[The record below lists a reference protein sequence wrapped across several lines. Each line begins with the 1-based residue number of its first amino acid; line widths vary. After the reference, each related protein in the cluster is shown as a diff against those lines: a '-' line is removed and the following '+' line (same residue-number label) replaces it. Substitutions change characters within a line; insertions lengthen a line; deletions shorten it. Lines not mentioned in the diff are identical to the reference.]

1 MLIFARCAATG
12 RFHTGEFWQGQMGW
26 GILVRAA
33 LMACAFGSLVFM
45 STKAEAQTVTER
57 YELFTHK
64 EYDQLSGE
72 GRKALE
78 SINCF
83 KKEAVDLLISR
94 IESLITE
101 LINLQHNP
109 ELPAKIPEYVYV
121 GGGLEVSTG
130 RDIDTDDVISK
141 EVDTLELMV
150 KKLPTKICPPEPV
163 KAATPPPPDT
173 PVTPPKVTPVP
184 VTPPVAETPKP
195 AVKVCP
201 KCRSI
206 ADQISDIDEK
216 IAGWQ
221 RQDVSLRKGNVNDP
235 GIQNALK
242 DIASTIAGLKSKKAA
257 LEAQMTECEKKCVP
271 TTEEKKTEGKTEHG
285 TGGKTNEH
293 KTTDKKKG
301 RKKKNDTSH
310 ETIVGSPPGISI
322 DIGIGLGGGRRKE
335 QGNERIPRSEERGRK
350 GGGDGFG
357 TGGGGVFGR

>member
-33 LMACAFGSLVFM
+33 LMACAFGSLVLM

-163 KAATPPPPDT
+163 KAATPPPPVT
-173 PVTPPKVTPVP
+173 PVPPPKVTPVP

-195 AVKVCP
+195 VAKICP
-201 KCRSI
+201 TCRSI
-206 ADQISDIDEK
+206 ADQIADVDEQ
-216 IAGWQ
+216 IASWE
-221 RQDVSLRKGNVNDP
+221 RQDLSLHKANLSDP

-242 DIASTIAGLKSKKAA
+242 DIANKLTQLKSRKAQ
-257 LEAQMTECEKKCVP
+257 LEAQKAECEKKCVP
-271 TTEEKKTEGKTEHG
+271 TAEEKKSGGKTEHG

-293 KTTDKKKG
+293 KTNDKKKG
-301 RKKKNDTSH
+301 RKKKDDTAH
-310 ETIVGSPPGISI
+310 ETGVGLPSGIS
-322 DIGIGLGGGRRKE
+322 IGIGLGGGRRE
-335 QGNERIPRSEERGRK
+335 ERSNDRKPRSDEGGRQ
-350 GGGDGFG
+350 
-357 TGGGGVFGR
+357 GGGGITFGR